1 MPPSFATCPFCGLLC
16 DDLVVTPEPAGL
28 VAAGGACERARS
40 EFASLGSASPSSSIR
55 GDVATLNDA
64 LDEAARL
71 LAAAHRPAIGG
82 LDVDVGA
89 MRAILPLAQRLGAVI
104 DHAGSFA
111 KYRNL
116 HVVQESG
123 LITTTFAEVRNR
135 ADVVVLVGDGWGKR
149 FPRFVERMLAP
160 VPALA
165 GSGAGRRFILLNP
178 ADRSLLPA
186 DAECLE
192 LAVPMADLPVLSGT
206 LAALAADRPVS
217 LDRAVTALGGSPSD
231 GLADSLAR
239 CVDWLREARY
249 GALVWSAADLEFPH
263 AELAVQAMARLLRTL
278 NEKTR
283 FAGLPLAGVDGDLTA
298 NAVQTWRSG
307 LPLPAS
313 YANGSVDFDPHR
325 HSLPGR
331 LGRGECDALLWVSSL
346 GTKPVPEVEGV
357 PTIVLARAD
366 RTFDTAPDVHIP
378 VATPGVDAPGHLLRG
393 DKVVTLHLRPVRT
406 GSLPTVAGVIEALAA
421 RLGSRPC

>member
-1 MPPSFATCPFCGLLC
+1 MPSSFATCPFCGLLC
-16 DDLVVTPEPAGL
+16 DDLVVTAGPAGL

-40 EFASLGSASPSSSIR
+40 EFSALGASTPMPRVR
-55 GDVATLNDA
+55 GRAVGMDEA

-71 LAAAHRPAIGG
+71 LRAARRPAIGG

-89 MRAILPLAQRLGAVI
+89 MRAILPLAQKLGAVV
-104 DHAGSFA
+104 DHSGSFA

-135 ADVVVLVGDGWGKR
+135 ADVVVLVGDGWTKR
-149 FPRFVERMLAP
+149 FPRFVERMLATAP
-160 VPALA
+160 GFT
-165 GSGAGRRFILLNP
+165 GSDRRRRFVLLNP
-178 ADRSLLPA
+178 ADRSALPA

-192 LAVPMADLPVLSGT
+192 LAVPMAEMPVLAGT
-206 LAALAADRPVS
+206 LAALAAGRPVS

-231 GLADSLAR
+231 GLAERLAR
-239 CVDWLREARY
+239 CVDWLQEARY
-249 GALVWSAADLEFPH
+249 GVLVWSAADLEFPH
-263 AELAVQAMARLLRTL
+263 AELAVQAMARMLRVL

-283 FAGLPLAGVDGDLTA
+283 FAGLPLAGVEGDLTA

-313 YANGSVDFDPHR
+313 YANGTVDFDPHR
-325 HSLPGR
+325 HALPGR
-331 LGRGECDALLWVSSL
+331 LARGECDVLLWVSSL
-346 GTKPVPEVEGV
+346 GTKPVPVVEGV
-357 PTIVLARAD
+357 PTIVLGRAD
-366 RTFDTAPDVHIP
+366 RTFDSEPDVYIP

-393 DKVVTLHLRPVRT
+393 DKVITLFLKPVRS
-406 GSLPTVAGVIEALAA
+406 GSLQTAADVIHSLAT
-421 RLGSRPC
+421 RLEPATC

>member
-16 DDLVVTPEPAGL
+16 DDLVVTPGPAGL
-28 VAAGGACERARS
+28 LAAGGACERARV
-40 EFASLGSASPSSSIR
+40 EFSALGAASPSPRVR
-55 GDVATLNDA
+55 GRAAGLDEA

-71 LAAAHRPAIGG
+71 LGAARRPAIGG

-104 DHAGSFA
+104 DHSGSFA

-135 ADVVVLVGDGWGKR
+135 ADVVVLVGDGWTKR
-149 FPRFVERMLAP
+149 FPRFVERMLVPAP
-160 VPALA
+160 VFA
-165 GSGAGRRFILLNP
+165 GDGGRRFVLLNP
-178 ADRSLLPA
+178 ADRSALPA

-192 LAVPMADLPVLSGT
+192 LAVPMAELPVLAGT
-206 LAALAADRPVS
+206 LAALAAGRPVS
-217 LDRAVTALGGSPSD
+217 LDRAVTALGGSASD
-231 GLADSLAR
+231 GLAERLAR

-249 GALVWSAADLEFPH
+249 GVLVWSAADLEFPH
-263 AELAVQAMARLLRTL
+263 AELAVQALARMLRVL

-298 NAVQTWRSG
+298 NAVQTWRAG

-313 YANGSVDFDPHR
+313 YANGTVDFDPHR
-325 HSLPGR
+325 HALPGR
-331 LGRGECDALLWVSSL
+331 LARGECDLLLWVSNL
-346 GTKPVPEVEGV
+346 GTKPVPVVDGV
-357 PTIVLARAD
+357 PTIVLGRAD
-366 RTFDTAPDVHIP
+366 RTFDAAPDVYLP

-393 DKVVTLHLRPVRT
+393 DKVITLFLKPVRS
-406 GSLPTVAGVIEALAA
+406 GSLPTAAAMIEALAA
-421 RLGSRPC
+421 RLEPATC

>member
-1 MPPSFATCPFCGLLC
+1 MSESFATCPFCSLLC
-16 DDLVVTPEPAGL
+16 DDLVVTPGPAGL
-28 VAAGGACERARS
+28 VVAGGACERACV
-40 EFASLGSASPSSSIR
+40 EFSALGAASPSPRVR
-55 GDVATLNDA
+55 GRAAGLDEA

-71 LAAAHRPAIGG
+71 LGAARRPAIGG
-82 LDVDVGA
+82 LDVDVSA

-104 DHAGSFA
+104 DHSGSFA

-135 ADVVVLVGDGWGKR
+135 ADVVVLVGDGWQKR

-160 VPALA
+160 APVFS
-165 GSGAGRRFILLNP
+165 GSDGRRRFILLNP
-178 ADRSLLPA
+178 ADRSALPA
-186 DAECLE
+186 ETECLE
-192 LAVPMADLPVLSGT
+192 LAVPMSEMPALAGT
-206 LAALAADRPVS
+206 LAALAAGRPVS

-231 GLADSLAR
+231 GLAERLAR

-249 GALVWSAADLEFPH
+249 GALIWSAADLEFPH
-263 AELAVQAMARLLRTL
+263 AELAVQAMARLLRVL

-313 YANGSVDFDPHR
+313 YANGTVDFDPHR
-325 HSLPGR
+325 HALPGR
-331 LGRGECDALLWVSSL
+331 LARGECDVLLWVSSL
-346 GTKPVPEVEGV
+346 GKKPVPVAEGV
-357 PTIVLARAD
+357 PTIVLGRAD
-366 RTFDTAPDVHIP
+366 RTFDTAPDVYIP
-378 VATPGVDAPGHLLRG
+378 FATPGVDAPGHLLRG
-393 DKVVTLHLRPVRT
+393 DKVITLFLKPVRS
-406 GSLPTVAGVIEALAA
+406 GSLPTAAATIEALAA
-421 RLGSRPC
+421 RLEPATC